1 MNATCKIP
9 ISVGEL
15 IDRITILKIKSERI
29 SDENKLTMV
38 EKELKLLLE
47 ILTNLDFEKQITSQM
62 IELKE
67 VNETLWEVEDKIR
80 EKEKAC
86 EFDEEFISLAR
97 RVYKTNDRRNIVKNS
112 INAILNSE
120 FFEIKSYTDTP
131 IL

>member
-1 MNATCKIP
+1 MNATCRIP

-29 SDENKLTMV
+29 SDEKKLTMV

-47 ILTNLDFEKQITSQM
+47 ILTNLDFEKKITSQM
-62 IELKE
+62 SELKE
-67 VNETLWEVEDKIR
+67 VNEILWEVEDKIR
-80 EKEKAC
+80 EKEKDG

>member
-80 EKEKAC
+80 EKEKDG

-120 FFEIKSYTDTP
+120 FFEIKSYTNTP

>member
-1 MNATCKIP
+1 MNATCRIP

-47 ILTNLDFEKQITSQM
+47 ILTNLDFEKKITSQM
-62 IELKE
+62 SELKE
-67 VNETLWEVEDKIR
+67 VNEILWEVEDKIR
-80 EKEKAC
+80 EKEKDG

>member
-1 MNATCKIP
+1 MNATCSIP

-62 IELKE
+62 SELKE
-67 VNETLWEVEDKIR
+67 VNEILWEVEDKIR
-80 EKEKAC
+80 EKEKAG

>member
-1 MNATCKIP
+1 MKATCKIP
-9 ISVGEL
+9 ISFGEL

-47 ILTNLDFEKQITSQM
+47 ILSDLDFEKKIDRQM
-62 IELKE
+62 NELKE

-80 EKEKAC
+80 EKEKDG

-97 RVYKTNDRRNIVKNS
+97 SVYKTNDRRNVVKNS
-112 INAILNSE
+112 INSTLNSD
-120 FFEIKSYTDTP
+120 FFEIKSY
-131 IL
+131 LNV

>member
-1 MNATCKIP
+1 MNATCSIP

-47 ILTNLDFEKQITSQM
+47 ILNNLDFEKQIKSQM
-62 IELKE
+62 NELKE

-80 EKEKAC
+80 EKEKDC

-97 RVYKTNDRRNIVKNS
+97 TVYKTNDRRNIVKNS

-120 FFEIKSYTDTP
+120 FFEIKSYVTVKK
-131 IL
+131 

>member
-1 MNATCKIP
+1 MNATCSIP

-47 ILTNLDFEKQITSQM
+47 ILNNLDFEKQIKSQM
-62 IELKE
+62 NELKE

-80 EKEKAC
+80 EKEKYG

-97 RVYKTNDRRNIVKNS
+97 TVYKTNDRRNIVKNS

-120 FFEIKSYTDTP
+120 FFEIKSYVTVKK
-131 IL
+131 

>member
-1 MNATCKIP
+1 MNATCSIP

-47 ILTNLDFEKQITSQM
+47 ILTNLDFEKKITSQM
-62 IELKE
+62 SELKE
-67 VNETLWEVEDKIR
+67 VNEILWEVEDKIR
-80 EKEKAC
+80 EKEKDG